1 MPVRILLIP
10 SLVIATS
17 LGGCVAAAAGAGAA
31 GAIYVVERGVEST
44 IPANVTTSE
53 LAAKRAFREMGIAET
68 RSRMEQEGGTEMR
81 IIDGRI
87 DDREIQV
94 TIETAGTGSKVVVVA
109 RKSAVTWDKD
119 LARSI
124 MERIIEGTK

>member
-1 MPVRILLIP
+1 MRIRILLIP

-31 GAIYVVERGVEST
+31 GAIYVVDRGVEST
-44 IPANVTTSE
+44 IPANVTSAE
-53 LAAKRAFREMGIAET
+53 LAAKKAFRELGIAET
-68 RSRMEQEGGTEMR
+68 KSTSEQEGGTQKR
-81 IIDGRI
+81 IVEGKI
-87 DDREIQV
+87 DDRDIQV

-119 LARSI
+119 LARSV
-124 MERIIEGTK
+124 MERLIEGTK